1 MCVRA
6 PVGPVNFATQKIW
19 IGRGLVWE
27 QKLPLWLPA
36 GSTLAVGQNVNSIS
50 VIEFTVVP

>member
-1 MCVRA
+1 MSVRA
-6 PVGPVNFATQKIW
+6 PVGPVNFATEKIW